1 MTQCQKIKKKFYN
14 KLGGLNHYDFT
25 ARPQIIDKY
34 NVFMRHVLMQIKK
47 LNGIGIV
54 GNTSFN
60 IKGPIVETPEDAIKT
75 FINSDIDFLILNN
88 FLIEK
93 NVKKK

>member
-1 MTQCQKIKKKFYN
+1 MDMKYKFYD

-25 ARPQIIDKY
+25 ARPQLIEKY
-34 NVFMRHVLMQIKK
+34 NVFMHNVLKNIKK
-47 LNGIGIV
+47 QNGFGIV

-75 FINSDIDFLILNN
+75 FADSKINYLILNN

-93 NVKKK
+93 DDKTK